1 MSAGKDQPNL
11 TTVVVSSSNDD
22 ETAHGP
28 GRLGV
33 NLATSQCQL
42 EAVKRLHNSLDP
54 ERDYLERSA
63 CQTAAGRALW
73 NHVIHDPLAEI
84 FAGDVFLRGL
94 QEKVRRDQEKNA
106 RETAGVMMAVRTLWF
121 DARLAEAL
129 ARFDSASTDHQVVLL
144 GAGMDARAYRLRS
157 LNDCAVFEVDSA
169 KALHFKEAILQAM
182 VDAGEPLPHLEAKS
196 IHRVPADIASENW
209 FSRLTAA
216 GFEVHLPT
224 VWILEGFLYY
234 LQEASAKETLKCITQ
249 NSMSETVMLADF
261 MNESSTHLAHELKTH
276 FYFHSDWPEDLL
288 PMLGFSQVK
297 VSQIGD
303 PDANFGLINDELN
316 LFHQMRRVSR
326 HVKADV
332 NGKPYMRLFLVES
345 WAHR

>member
-1 MSAGKDQPNL
+1 MSARKEQGKVTGVAD
-11 TTVVVSSSNDD
+11 SSSDD
-22 ETAHGP
+22 DDMVHGP

-42 EAVKRLHNSLDP
+42 EAIRRLHNSLDP

-73 NHVIHDPLAEI
+73 NHVIHDPLAEV

-94 QEKVRRDQEKNA
+94 QEKVRRDQDKKE

-129 ARFDSASTDHQVVLL
+129 ARFDSTSSNHQVVLL
-144 GAGMDARAYRLRS
+144 GAGMDARAYRLRA
-157 LNDCAVFEVDSA
+157 LKDCAVFEVDST
-169 KALHFKEAILQAM
+169 KALHFKEAVLQAM
-182 VDAGEPLPHLEAKS
+182 VDAGEPLPRLEAKS
-196 IHRVPADIASENW
+196 VHRVAADIAGEDW
-209 FSRLTAA
+209 FPRLTAA
-216 GFEVHLPT
+216 GFEAQLPT

-234 LQEASAKETLKCITQ
+234 LQEARAKETLKCITQ
-249 NSMSETVMLADF
+249 NAVSETVVLADF
-261 MNESSTHLAHELKTH
+261 MNESSTHLARELKTH
-276 FYFHSDWPEDLL
+276 FYFHSDWPEELL
-288 PMLGFSQVK
+288 PMLGFSHVK

-332 NGKPYMRLFLVES
+332 NGKPYMRLLLVES
-345 WAHR
+345 WADR

>member
-1 MSAGKDQPNL
+1 M
-11 TTVVVSSSNDD
+11 
-22 ETAHGP
+22 
-28 GRLGV
+28 LGV
-33 NLATSQCQL
+33 NLETSQCQL
-42 EAVKRLHNSLDP
+42 KAIRRLHKSLDP

-73 NHVIHDPLAEI
+73 NHVIHDPLAEV

-94 QEKVRRDQEKNA
+94 QEKVRRDQDKNA

-121 DARLAEAL
+121 DTRLAEAL
-129 ARFDSASTDHQVVLL
+129 SQFDSSSSEYQVVLL

-157 LNDCAVFEVDSA
+157 LKDCSVFEVDSA
-169 KALHFKEAILQAM
+169 KALHFKESILQAM
-182 VDAGEPLPHLEAKS
+182 LEAGEPLPMLEAKS
-196 IHRVPADIASENW
+196 LHRVASDIATEDW
-209 FSRLTAA
+209 FGRLKAA
-216 GFEVHLPT
+216 GFKVQLPT

-234 LQEASAKETLKCITQ
+234 LQEARAKETLKCISQ
-249 NSMSETVMLADF
+249 NCENETVVLADF
-261 MNESSTHLAHELKTH
+261 MNESSIHLAHELKTH
-276 FYFHSDWPEDLL
+276 FYFHSDWPEELL
-288 PMLGFSQVK
+288 PKLGYSRVK

-332 NGKPYMRLFLVES
+332 NGKPYRRLLLVES
-345 WAHR
+345 WAP